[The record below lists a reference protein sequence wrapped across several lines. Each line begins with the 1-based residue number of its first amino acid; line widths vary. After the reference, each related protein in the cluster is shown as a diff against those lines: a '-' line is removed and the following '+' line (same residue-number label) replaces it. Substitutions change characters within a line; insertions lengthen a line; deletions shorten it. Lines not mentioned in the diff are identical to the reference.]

1 MDYDFQ
7 FHPMFSWVP
16 FPWRYVRYRPSC
28 RGFRYVDIVTPPKE
42 LKHEVIAELNL
53 FECIRTNVITSEN
66 SVAACLRTD
75 EKKVVGFF
83 IDTVSSPLS
92 LVGLILAQCV
102 FFWVSSLTFMCRSYG
117 KNKSMPVADGLHR
130 VSDNNSDRPE
140 AECLTAK
147 MCQFVR

>member
-1 MDYDFQ
+1 M
-7 FHPMFSWVP
+7 
-16 FPWRYVRYRPSC
+16 
-28 RGFRYVDIVTPPKE
+28 IPPKE

-66 SVAACLRTD
+66 SVAACLWTD

-83 IDTVSSPLS
+83 INTASSSLS

-102 FFWVSSLTFMCRSYG
+102 FFLVSSLTFICRSYG
-117 KNKSMPVADGLHR
+117 KNKSKSIPIADGLHR
-130 VSDNNSDRPE
+130 VSDNNSDRLE
-140 AECLTAK
+140 AECSTAK